1 MQISTDISN
10 HISRTVHGGCSSHS
24 ECNPMLLCHLWL
36 KNIATIQTSLRY
48 IELNPSRK
56 QSLFH
61 QHQVWVTLQ
70 LALHLL
76 LVMILQLYHF
86 SPPLPPPIRISSCLL
101 TQWQLLYASC
111 CIVLLYFSRYST
123 ARLKM
128 FYFVVFLMYYLCERY
143 YKPFIVKYYIV
154 ICISW
159 VPRLTLLNLQTE
171 LMNML

>member
-1 MQISTDISN
+1 
-10 HISRTVHGGCSSHS
+10 
-24 ECNPMLLCHLWL
+24 MLLCHLWL

-86 SPPLPPPIRISSCLL
+86 SSPSSNQNLFLPINSVTAPVC
-101 TQWQLLYASC
+101 QLLYCTTLLFKALYYKTKN
-111 CIVLLYFSRYST
+111 VLFC
-123 ARLKM
+123 
-128 FYFVVFLMYYLCERY
+128 VFLMYYLCEKY
-143 YKPFIVKYYIV
+143 YKPIIVKYYIV

-159 VPRLTLLNLQTE
+159 VLRLTLLNLQTE

>member
-1 MQISTDISN
+1 
-10 HISRTVHGGCSSHS
+10 
-24 ECNPMLLCHLWL
+24 MLLCHLWL
-36 KNIATIQTSLRY
+36 KNIATIQTSLKY
-48 IELNPSRK
+48 VELNPSRK

-70 LALHLL
+70 LALPLL

-101 TQWQLLYASC
+101 TQWQPLYASC

-128 FYFVVFLMYYLCERY
+128 FFVFFLMYYLCERY
-143 YKPFIVKYYIV
+143 YKPFTVKYYIV